1 MATPPAVIQHLK
13 DFKVVELRRYEIKPE
28 TRQEFTL
35 FFESYFPEAFQH
47 LGALVFGD
55 FLERENPSRFSWLRG
70 FHDMDS
76 RLAVCQSFYN
86 GPLWKEHGPGINEL
100 MVDSSDVLL
109 LQPIGPERGVLV
121 LPAVSPLREPAGARG
136 ALVAQL
142 FPVEAGQVEAFASAI
157 ESTFAGYRATG
168 AREAGVLVTLE
179 VPNNFPRHPIR
190 TDGPWLVWL
199 GLVKDDAMLDRM
211 RPLAQAPLPAAAA
224 RALRGPIE
232 TRVLDPGRR
241 SRLRWLD
248 AAGGA
253 N

>member
-1 MATPPAVIQHLK
+1 MLMATPPAVIQHLK

-55 FLERENPSRFSWLRG
+55 FLERDDPTRFSWLRG
-70 FHDMDS
+70 YHDMDS

-86 GPLWKEHGPGINEL
+86 DPLWKEHGPGINEL

-109 LQPIGPERGVLV
+109 LQPLRPERGVTV
-121 LPAVSPLREPAGARG
+121 LPAVSLSKEPAGARG
-136 ALVAQL
+136 ALLVQL
-142 FPVEAGQVEAFASAI
+142 FPVKAASVEAFATQA
-157 ESTFAGYRATG
+157 EAAFAGYREAG
-168 AREAGVLVTLE
+168 AREAGVLVTLD

-199 GLVKDDAMLDRM
+199 GLVRDDAMLASV
-211 RPLAQAPLPAAAA
+211 RPLLERPLPAGAGAL
-224 RALRGPIE
+224 LRGAVE
-232 TRVLDPGRR
+232 TRVLDPGKR
-241 SRLRWLD
+241 SRLRWLEE
-248 AAGGA
+248 AGK
-253 N
+253 